1 MVLKNFIYLQL
12 YYSMNLTFI
21 IKKDQEKR
29 LQMMKLVWKMSL
41 LPKQKG
47 LLNFLAFFI
56 TKAY

>member
-1 MVLKNFIYLQL
+1 
-12 YYSMNLTFI
+12 MNLTFI

-56 TKAY
+56 TQAY

>member
-1 MVLKNFIYLQL
+1 MVFKKFYI
-12 YYSMNLTFI
+12 LTVILFNEFNVYN
-21 IKKDQEKR
+21 KKDQEKL

-56 TKAY
+56 TQAY